1 MINNVNH
8 RDTPTISTIE
18 IQAGTVKGKLLSL
31 KINKATGPD
40 GIMTPRLIKMAG
52 DTIAAPLAAL
62 FTLS

>member
-8 RDTPTISTIE
+8 RDTPTIPTIE

-40 GIMTPRLIKMAG
+40 GITPRLIKMAG
-52 DTIAAPLAAL
+52 DSIAAPLAAL